1 MDQSTMEE
9 LSSVKIVEA
18 DSQKKFRK
26 KGSAA
31 IKMTGPTFAQ
41 FLYNKKGGLFNHR
54 LHKYNAIKE
63 EMEEIA
69 TDIEM
74 NPEEADYARYYEL
87 EEKLAK
93 IGAKILWVE
102 EKENFIKRESKKL
115 KVPSILIHAI
125 APFRNFFSKK
135 KHLNLYKKKIELASD
150 QALKKVIEE
159 GKSGLNIP
167 EAEDLSL
174 NEILANKTLEENLR
188 KIKPEDLSEAG
199 IEAKPLSLNEV
210 LANKTLEENLRKI
223 KPGDLS
229 EAGIEAKPLSLN
241 EVLANKTLEENLRK
255 IKPEDL
261 IEAGIEEYFKNIST
275 YNEKDFKDKLASI
288 EHLAQT
294 HNFNIEDYIKINFK
308 DYVKDFVLNSNYKK
322 PSDKEIELFNRY
334 GEIADKYHINFIKT
348 REDIYKEEE
357 ERLLKL
363 KKEQETKGQVNPLEK
378 EPKNLEGTK
387 MKYEPF
393 DWSKYKK
400 KEAPVKEEKEIEKE
414 EEDLEDKYKPFDFSN
429 YKKATSKEN
438 EENNVLHNAGNYKY
452 QQPVK
457 EEQEEIK
464 EAVKEV
470 NVDKLYKEYNPD
482 ITYDYNF
489 GIINDDLRNL
499 TEEELKKEEKKINEA
514 FLSYVLLK
522 HGKAPREL
530 LNNIQEYVEETNKQR
545 KEYNAELET
554 NGRDLNK
561 KQLPL
566 LEKVDEIPQD
576 YYLHSIYSNEFFKDN
591 PEQFERTEK
600 LANEVMRRIEEERKT
615 KQEELAK
622 IKEQEKIK
630 TGRLVLK
637 YGIGGYYAL
646 PDTKLTDKEVLEVV
660 KLLEN
665 QNIYKDAM
673 KRAGMKV
680 REIKKERMVK
690 ETSEDDFS
698 KVLEEIKN
706 KLR

>member
-115 KVPSILIHAI
+115 KVPAILIHAI

-188 KIKPEDLSEAG
+188 KIKPEDL
-199 IEAKPLSLNEV
+199 IEA
-210 LANKTLEENLRKI
+210 
-223 KPGDLS
+223 D
-229 EAGIEAKPLSLN
+229 
-241 EVLANKTLEENLRK
+241 
-255 IKPEDL
+255 
-261 IEAGIEEYFKNIST
+261 IEEYFKNIST
-275 YNEKDFKDKLASI
+275 YNEKDFKDKLANI
-288 EHLAQT
+288 EQRAKTL
-294 HNFNIEDYIKINFK
+294 NFNIEDYVKINFK

-400 KEAPVKEEKEIEKE
+400 KEAPVKEEKEEEKE
-414 EEDLEDKYKPFDFSN
+414 EEDLEDKYKPFDFSK
-429 YKKATSKEN
+429 YKKATSEEN

-464 EAVKEV
+464 EEVKEV

-646 PDTKLTDKEVLEVV
+646 PDTKLTDKEVLEMV
-660 KLLEN
+660 KFLEN
-665 QNIYKDAM
+665 QNIYKDAI

-680 REIKKERMVK
+680 REIKKERMVQ
-690 ETSEDDFS
+690 ETPEDDFS

>member
-167 EAEDLSL
+167 EAEDLKISAF
-174 NEILANKTLEENLR
+174 NNQYQKPKEE
-188 KIKPEDLSEAG
+188 KEEV
-199 IEAKPLSLNEV
+199 KPLSLTEV
-210 LANKTLEENLRKI
+210 LASKKLEEKEEKI
-223 KPGDLS
+223 ETEDDIKK
-229 EAGIEAKPLSLN
+229 AIEK
-241 EVLANKTLEENLRK
+241 
-255 IKPEDL
+255 
-261 IEAGIEEYFKNIST
+261 YFENIST
-275 YNEKDFKDKLASI
+275 YNEKDFKDKLANI
-288 EHLAQT
+288 ENLAQT
-294 HNFNIEDYIKINFK
+294 LNFNIEDYVKINFK

-378 EPKNLEGTK
+378 KPKNLEGTK

-400 KEAPVKEEKEIEKE
+400 KEAPVKEEKEEELE
-414 EEDLEDKYKPFDFSN
+414 EEDLEDKYKPFDFSK
-429 YKKATSKEN
+429 YKKATSEEN
-438 EENNVLHNAGNYKY
+438 EENNVLHNAGNYIY

-457 EEQEEIK
+457 EEQEEI
-464 EAVKEV
+464 KEV

-530 LNNIQEYVEETNKQR
+530 LNNIQEYIEETNKQR

-561 KQLPL
+561 KPLPL

>member
-167 EAEDLSL
+167 EAEDLKISVF
-174 NEILANKTLEENLR
+174 NNQYQKPKEE
-188 KIKPEDLSEAG
+188 KEEV
-199 IEAKPLSLNEV
+199 KPLSLTEV
-210 LANKTLEENLRKI
+210 LASKKLEEKEEKI
-223 KPGDLS
+223 ETEDDIKK
-229 EAGIEAKPLSLN
+229 AIEK
-241 EVLANKTLEENLRK
+241 
-255 IKPEDL
+255 
-261 IEAGIEEYFKNIST
+261 YFENIST
-275 YNEKDFKDKLASI
+275 YNEKDFKDKLANI
-288 EHLAQT
+288 ENLAQT
-294 HNFNIEDYIKINFK
+294 LNFNIEDYVKINFK

-400 KEAPVKEEKEIEKE
+400 KEAPVKEEKEEE
-414 EEDLEDKYKPFDFSN
+414 LEEDLEDKYKPFDFSK

-464 EAVKEV
+464 EEVKEV

-530 LNNIQEYVEETNKQR
+530 LNNIQEYIEETNKQR

-680 REIKKERMVK
+680 REIKKERMGQ
-690 ETSEDDFS
+690 ETPEDDFS

>member
-167 EAEDLSL
+167 EAEDLKISVF
-174 NEILANKTLEENLR
+174 NNQYQKSKEE
-188 KIKPEDLSEAG
+188 KEEV
-199 IEAKPLSLNEV
+199 KPLSLSEV
-210 LANKTLEENLRKI
+210 LASKKLEEKEEKI
-223 KPGDLS
+223 ETEDDIKK
-229 EAGIEAKPLSLN
+229 AIEK
-241 EVLANKTLEENLRK
+241 
-255 IKPEDL
+255 
-261 IEAGIEEYFKNIST
+261 YFENIST
-275 YNEKDFKDKLASI
+275 YNEKDFKDKLANI
-288 EHLAQT
+288 ENLAQT
-294 HNFNIEDYIKINFK
+294 LNFNIEDYVKINFK

-400 KEAPVKEEKEIEKE
+400 KEAPVKEEKEEELE
-414 EEDLEDKYKPFDFSN
+414 EEDLEDKYKPFDFSK

-464 EAVKEV
+464 EEVKEV

-646 PDTKLTDKEVLEVV
+646 PDTKLTDKEVLEMV

-665 QNIYKDAM
+665 QNLYKDAI

-680 REIKKERMVK
+680 REIKKERMVQ

>member
-223 KPGDLS
+223 KP
-229 EAGIEAKPLSLN
+229 
-241 EVLANKTLEENLRK
+241 
-255 IKPEDL
+255 EDL

-429 YKKATSKEN
+429 YKKATSEEN

-457 EEQEEIK
+457 EEQEEI
-464 EAVKEV
+464 KEV

-646 PDTKLTDKEVLEVV
+646 PDTKLTDKEVLEMV
-660 KLLEN
+660 KFLEN
-665 QNIYKDAM
+665 QNIYKDAI

-680 REIKKERMVK
+680 REIKKERMGQ
-690 ETSEDDFS
+690 ETPEDDFS

>member
-26 KGSAA
+26 KCSAA

-115 KVPSILIHAI
+115 KVPAILIHAI

-188 KIKPEDLSEAG
+188 KIKPEDL
-199 IEAKPLSLNEV
+199 IEA
-210 LANKTLEENLRKI
+210 
-223 KPGDLS
+223 D
-229 EAGIEAKPLSLN
+229 
-241 EVLANKTLEENLRK
+241 
-255 IKPEDL
+255 
-261 IEAGIEEYFKNIST
+261 IEEYFKNIST
-275 YNEKDFKDKLASI
+275 YNEKDFKDKLANI
-288 EHLAQT
+288 EQRAKTL
-294 HNFNIEDYIKINFK
+294 NFNIEDYVKINFK

-400 KEAPVKEEKEIEKE
+400 KEAPVKEEKEEELE
-414 EEDLEDKYKPFDFSN
+414 EEDLEDKYKPFDFSE

-464 EAVKEV
+464 EEVKEV

-646 PDTKLTDKEVLEVV
+646 PDTKLTDKEVLEMV
-660 KLLEN
+660 KFLEN
-665 QNIYKDAM
+665 QNIYKDAI

-680 REIKKERMVK
+680 REIKKERMVQ

>member
-115 KVPSILIHAI
+115 KVPAILIHAI

-167 EAEDLSL
+167 EAEDLKISVF
-174 NEILANKTLEENLR
+174 NNQYQKPKEE
-188 KIKPEDLSEAG
+188 KEEV
-199 IEAKPLSLNEV
+199 KPLSLKEV
-210 LANKTLEENLRKI
+210 LASKKLEEKEEKI
-223 KPGDLS
+223 ETEDDIKK
-229 EAGIEAKPLSLN
+229 AIEK
-241 EVLANKTLEENLRK
+241 
-255 IKPEDL
+255 
-261 IEAGIEEYFKNIST
+261 YFENIST
-275 YNEKDFKDKLASI
+275 YNEKDFKDKLANI
-288 EHLAQT
+288 ENLAQT
-294 HNFNIEDYIKINFK
+294 LNFNIEDYVKINFK

-378 EPKNLEGTK
+378 KPKNLEGTK

-400 KEAPVKEEKEIEKE
+400 KEAPVKEEKEEELE
-414 EEDLEDKYKPFDFSN
+414 EEDLEDKYKPFDFSK
-429 YKKATSKEN
+429 YKKATSEEN
-438 EENNVLHNAGNYKY
+438 EENNVLHNAGNYIY

-457 EEQEEIK
+457 EEQEEI
-464 EAVKEV
+464 KEV

-646 PDTKLTDKEVLEVV
+646 PDTKLTDKEVLEMV

-665 QNIYKDAM
+665 QNLYKDAI

-680 REIKKERMVK
+680 REIKKERMVQ
-690 ETSEDDFS
+690 ETQEDDFS

>member
-115 KVPSILIHAI
+115 KVPAILIHAI

-167 EAEDLSL
+167 EAEDLKISAF
-174 NEILANKTLEENLR
+174 NNQYQKPKEE
-188 KIKPEDLSEAG
+188 KEEV
-199 IEAKPLSLNEV
+199 KPLSLTEV
-210 LANKTLEENLRKI
+210 LASKKLEEKEEKI
-223 KPGDLS
+223 ETEDDIKK
-229 EAGIEAKPLSLN
+229 AIEK
-241 EVLANKTLEENLRK
+241 
-255 IKPEDL
+255 
-261 IEAGIEEYFKNIST
+261 YFENIST
-275 YNEKDFKDKLASI
+275 YNEKDFKDKLANI
-288 EHLAQT
+288 ENLAQT
-294 HNFNIEDYIKINFK
+294 LNFNIEDYVKINFK

-378 EPKNLEGTK
+378 KPKNLEGTK

-400 KEAPVKEEKEIEKE
+400 KEAPVKEEKEEE
-414 EEDLEDKYKPFDFSN
+414 LEEDLEDKYKPFDFSK

-464 EAVKEV
+464 EEVKEV

-530 LNNIQEYVEETNKQR
+530 LNNIQEYIEETNKQR

-690 ETSEDDFS
+690 ETPEDDFS

>member
-188 KIKPEDLSEAG
+188 KIKPEDL
-199 IEAKPLSLNEV
+199 I
-210 LANKTLEENLRKI
+210 
-223 KPGDLS
+223 

-429 YKKATSKEN
+429 YKKATSEEN

-464 EAVKEV
+464 EEVKEV

-690 ETSEDDFS
+690 ETPEDDFS

>member
-167 EAEDLSL
+167 EAEDLKISAF
-174 NEILANKTLEENLR
+174 NNQYQKPKEE
-188 KIKPEDLSEAG
+188 KEEV
-199 IEAKPLSLNEV
+199 KPLSLTEV
-210 LANKTLEENLRKI
+210 LANKTLEEKEEKI
-223 KPGDLS
+223 ETEDDIKK
-229 EAGIEAKPLSLN
+229 AIEN
-241 EVLANKTLEENLRK
+241 
-255 IKPEDL
+255 
-261 IEAGIEEYFKNIST
+261 YFENIST
-275 YNEKDFKDKLASI
+275 YNEKDFKDKLANI
-288 EHLAQT
+288 ENLAQT
-294 HNFNIEDYIKINFK
+294 LNFNIEDYVKINFK

-400 KEAPVKEEKEIEKE
+400 KEAPVKEEKEEELE

-457 EEQEEIK
+457 KEQEELK
-464 EAVKEV
+464 EEVKEV

-530 LNNIQEYVEETNKQR
+530 LNNIQEYIEETNKQR

-637 YGIGGYYAL
+637 YGRGGYHAL
-646 PDTKLTDKEVLEVV
+646 PDTKPTDKEVLEVV

-680 REIKKERMVK
+680 REIKKERMGQK
-690 ETSEDDFS
+690 TQEDDFS

>member
-167 EAEDLSL
+167 EAEDLKISVF
-174 NEILANKTLEENLR
+174 NNQYQKSKEE
-188 KIKPEDLSEAG
+188 KEEV
-199 IEAKPLSLNEV
+199 KPLSLSEV
-210 LANKTLEENLRKI
+210 LASKKLEEKEEKI
-223 KPGDLS
+223 ETEDDIKK
-229 EAGIEAKPLSLN
+229 AIEK
-241 EVLANKTLEENLRK
+241 
-255 IKPEDL
+255 
-261 IEAGIEEYFKNIST
+261 YFENIST
-275 YNEKDFKDKLASI
+275 YNEKDFKDKLANI
-288 EHLAQT
+288 ENLAQT
-294 HNFNIEDYIKINFK
+294 LNFNIEDYVKINFK

-400 KEAPVKEEKEIEKE
+400 KEAPVKEEKENKEK
-414 EEDLEDKYKPFDFSN
+414 EEDLEEKYKPFDFSK
-429 YKKATSKEN
+429 YKKATSEEN
-438 EENNVLHNAGNYKY
+438 EENNVLHNAGNYIY

-457 EEQEEIK
+457 EELKEE
-464 EAVKEV
+464 VKEV

-530 LNNIQEYVEETNKQR
+530 LNNIQEYIEETNKQR

-561 KQLPL
+561 KPLPL

>member
-223 KPGDLS
+223 KP
-229 EAGIEAKPLSLN
+229 
-241 EVLANKTLEENLRK
+241 
-255 IKPEDL
+255 EDL

-429 YKKATSKEN
+429 YKKATSEEN
-438 EENNVLHNAGNYKY
+438 EENNVLHNVGNYKY

-464 EAVKEV
+464 EEVKEV

-690 ETSEDDFS
+690 ETPEDDFS

>member
-167 EAEDLSL
+167 EAEDLKISVF
-174 NEILANKTLEENLR
+174 NNQYQKSKEE
-188 KIKPEDLSEAG
+188 KEEV
-199 IEAKPLSLNEV
+199 KPLSLSEV
-210 LANKTLEENLRKI
+210 LASKKLEEKEEKI
-223 KPGDLS
+223 ETEDDIKK
-229 EAGIEAKPLSLN
+229 AIEK
-241 EVLANKTLEENLRK
+241 
-255 IKPEDL
+255 
-261 IEAGIEEYFKNIST
+261 YFENIST
-275 YNEKDFKDKLASI
+275 YNEKDFKDKLANI
-288 EHLAQT
+288 ENLAQT
-294 HNFNIEDYIKINFK
+294 LNFNIEDYVKINFK

-400 KEAPVKEEKEIEKE
+400 KEAPVKEEKEEELE
-414 EEDLEDKYKPFDFSN
+414 EEDLEDKYKPFDFSK

-464 EAVKEV
+464 EEVKEV

>member
-188 KIKPEDLSEAG
+188 KIKP
-199 IEAKPLSLNEV
+199 
-210 LANKTLEENLRKI
+210 
-223 KPGDLS
+223 GDLS

-241 EVLANKTLEENLRK
+241 EVLANKNLEENLRK

-288 EHLAQT
+288 EDLAQT

-429 YKKATSKEN
+429 YKKATSEEN

-464 EAVKEV
+464 EEVKEV

-646 PDTKLTDKEVLEVV
+646 PDTKLTDKEVLEMV
-660 KLLEN
+660 KFLEN
-665 QNIYKDAM
+665 QNIYKDAI

-680 REIKKERMVK
+680 REIKKERMGQ
-690 ETSEDDFS
+690 ETPEDDFS

>member
-167 EAEDLSL
+167 EAEDLKISVF
-174 NEILANKTLEENLR
+174 NNQYQKPKEE
-188 KIKPEDLSEAG
+188 KEEV
-199 IEAKPLSLNEV
+199 KPLSLTEV
-210 LANKTLEENLRKI
+210 LASKKLEEKEEKI
-223 KPGDLS
+223 ETEDDIKK
-229 EAGIEAKPLSLN
+229 AIEK
-241 EVLANKTLEENLRK
+241 
-255 IKPEDL
+255 
-261 IEAGIEEYFKNIST
+261 YFENIST
-275 YNEKDFKDKLASI
+275 YNEKDFKDKLANI
-288 EHLAQT
+288 ENLAQT
-294 HNFNIEDYIKINFK
+294 LNFNIEDYVKINFK

-363 KKEQETKGQVNPLEK
+363 KNEQETKGQVNPLEK

-400 KEAPVKEEKEIEKE
+400 KEAPVKEEKEELE
-414 EEDLEDKYKPFDFSN
+414 EEDLEDKYKPFDFSK
-429 YKKATSKEN
+429 YKKATSEEN

-457 EEQEEIK
+457 KEQEELK
-464 EAVKEV
+464 EEVKEV

-646 PDTKLTDKEVLEVV
+646 PDTKLTDKEVLEMV

-665 QNIYKDAM
+665 QNLYKDAI

-680 REIKKERMVK
+680 REIKKERMVQ

>member
-115 KVPSILIHAI
+115 KVPAILIHAI

-174 NEILANKTLEENLR
+174 NEI
-188 KIKPEDLSEAG
+188 
-199 IEAKPLSLNEV
+199 

-363 KKEQETKGQVNPLEK
+363 KNEQETKGQVNPLEK
-378 EPKNLEGTK
+378 ESKNLEGTK

-400 KEAPVKEEKEIEKE
+400 KEAPVKEEKEEELE
-414 EEDLEDKYKPFDFSN
+414 EEDLEDKYKPFDFSK
-429 YKKATSKEN
+429 YKKATSEEN
-438 EENNVLHNAGNYKY
+438 EENNVLHNAGNYIY

-457 EEQEEIK
+457 EEQEEI
-464 EAVKEV
+464 KEV

-646 PDTKLTDKEVLEVV
+646 PDTKLTDKEVLEMV

-665 QNIYKDAM
+665 QNLYKDAI

-680 REIKKERMVK
+680 REIKKERMVQ
-690 ETSEDDFS
+690 ETPEDDFS

>member
-223 KPGDLS
+223 KP
-229 EAGIEAKPLSLN
+229 
-241 EVLANKTLEENLRK
+241 
-255 IKPEDL
+255 EDL

-363 KKEQETKGQVNPLEK
+363 KKEQETKGQVNPLER

-400 KEAPVKEEKEIEKE
+400 KEAPVKEEKEEELE

-429 YKKATSKEN
+429 YKKATSEEN

-464 EAVKEV
+464 EEVKEV

-646 PDTKLTDKEVLEVV
+646 PDTKLTDKEVLEMV

-665 QNIYKDAM
+665 QNLYKDAI

-680 REIKKERMVK
+680 REIKKERMVQ
-690 ETSEDDFS
+690 ETPEDDFS

>member
-167 EAEDLSL
+167 EAEDLKISVF
-174 NEILANKTLEENLR
+174 NNQYQKPKEE
-188 KIKPEDLSEAG
+188 KEEV
-199 IEAKPLSLNEV
+199 KPLSLKEV
-210 LANKTLEENLRKI
+210 LASKKLEEKEEKI
-223 KPGDLS
+223 ETEDDIKK
-229 EAGIEAKPLSLN
+229 AIEK
-241 EVLANKTLEENLRK
+241 
-255 IKPEDL
+255 
-261 IEAGIEEYFKNIST
+261 YFENIST
-275 YNEKDFKDKLASI
+275 YNEKDFKDKLANI
-288 EHLAQT
+288 ENLAQT
-294 HNFNIEDYIKINFK
+294 LNFNIEDYVKINFK

-363 KKEQETKGQVNPLEK
+363 KNEQETKGQVNPLEK

-400 KEAPVKEEKEIEKE
+400 KEAPVKEEKEEELE
-414 EEDLEDKYKPFDFSN
+414 EEDLEDKYKPFDFSK
-429 YKKATSKEN
+429 YKKAAS

-452 QQPVK
+452 QQPKK
-457 EEQEEIK
+457 EEQEEI
-464 EAVKEV
+464 KEV

-561 KQLPL
+561 KPLPL

-600 LANEVMRRIEEERKT
+600 LANEVMRRIEEERKI

-646 PDTKLTDKEVLEVV
+646 PDTKLTDKEVLEMV

-665 QNIYKDAM
+665 QNLYKDAI

-680 REIKKERMVK
+680 REIKKERMVQ
-690 ETSEDDFS
+690 ETQEDDFS

>member
-188 KIKPEDLSEAG
+188 KIKPEDL
-199 IEAKPLSLNEV
+199 IEA
-210 LANKTLEENLRKI
+210 
-223 KPGDLS
+223 D
-229 EAGIEAKPLSLN
+229 
-241 EVLANKTLEENLRK
+241 
-255 IKPEDL
+255 
-261 IEAGIEEYFKNIST
+261 IEEYFKNIST
-275 YNEKDFKDKLASI
+275 YNEKDFKDKLANI
-288 EHLAQT
+288 EQRAKTL
-294 HNFNIEDYIKINFK
+294 NFNIEDYVKINFK

-387 MKYEPF
+387 IKYEPF

-400 KEAPVKEEKEIEKE
+400 KEAPVKEEQEEELE
-414 EEDLEDKYKPFDFSN
+414 EEDLEDKYKPFDFSK
-429 YKKATSKEN
+429 YKKATSEEN
-438 EENNVLHNAGNYKY
+438 EENNVLHNAGNYIY

-457 EEQEEIK
+457 EEQEEI
-464 EAVKEV
+464 KEV

-680 REIKKERMVK
+680 REIKKERMGQ
-690 ETSEDDFS
+690 ETPEDDFS

>member
-167 EAEDLSL
+167 EAEDLKISAF
-174 NEILANKTLEENLR
+174 NNQYQKPKEE
-188 KIKPEDLSEAG
+188 KEEV
-199 IEAKPLSLNEV
+199 KPLSLTEV
-210 LANKTLEENLRKI
+210 LASKKLEEKEEKI
-223 KPGDLS
+223 ETEDDIKK
-229 EAGIEAKPLSLN
+229 AIEK
-241 EVLANKTLEENLRK
+241 
-255 IKPEDL
+255 
-261 IEAGIEEYFKNIST
+261 YFENIST
-275 YNEKDFKDKLASI
+275 YNEKDFKDKLANI
-288 EHLAQT
+288 ENLAQT
-294 HNFNIEDYIKINFK
+294 LNFNIEDYVKINFK

-400 KEAPVKEEKEIEKE
+400 KEAPVKEEKEEE
-414 EEDLEDKYKPFDFSN
+414 LEEDLEEDLEDKYKPFDFSK

-464 EAVKEV
+464 EEVKEV

-489 GIINDDLRNL
+489 
-499 TEEELKKEEKKINEA
+499 
-514 FLSYVLLK
+514 
-522 HGKAPREL
+522 
-530 LNNIQEYVEETNKQR
+530 
-545 KEYNAELET
+545 
-554 NGRDLNK
+554 
-561 KQLPL
+561 
-566 LEKVDEIPQD
+566 
-576 YYLHSIYSNEFFKDN
+576 
-591 PEQFERTEK
+591 
-600 LANEVMRRIEEERKT
+600 
-615 KQEELAK
+615 
-622 IKEQEKIK
+622 
-630 TGRLVLK
+630 
-637 YGIGGYYAL
+637 
-646 PDTKLTDKEVLEVV
+646 
-660 KLLEN
+660 
-665 QNIYKDAM
+665 
-673 KRAGMKV
+673 
-680 REIKKERMVK
+680 
-690 ETSEDDFS
+690 
-698 KVLEEIKN
+698 
-706 KLR
+706 

>member
-54 LHKYNAIKE
+54 LNKYNAIKE

-167 EAEDLSL
+167 EAEDLKISVF
-174 NEILANKTLEENLR
+174 NNQYQKPKEE
-188 KIKPEDLSEAG
+188 KEEV
-199 IEAKPLSLNEV
+199 KPLSLTEV
-210 LANKTLEENLRKI
+210 LASKKLEEKEEKI
-223 KPGDLS
+223 ETEDDIKK
-229 EAGIEAKPLSLN
+229 AIEK
-241 EVLANKTLEENLRK
+241 
-255 IKPEDL
+255 
-261 IEAGIEEYFKNIST
+261 YFENIST
-275 YNEKDFKDKLASI
+275 YNEKDFKDKLANI
-288 EHLAQT
+288 ENLAQT
-294 HNFNIEDYIKINFK
+294 LNFNIEDYVKINFK

-400 KEAPVKEEKEIEKE
+400 KEAPVKEEKVIEKE
-414 EEDLEDKYKPFDFSN
+414 EDLEEKYKPFDFSK
-429 YKKATSKEN
+429 YKKATSEEN

-464 EAVKEV
+464 EEVKEV

-680 REIKKERMVK
+680 REIKKERMGQ
-690 ETSEDDFS
+690 ETPEDDFS

>member
-167 EAEDLSL
+167 EAEDLKISVF
-174 NEILANKTLEENLR
+174 NNQYQKPKEE
-188 KIKPEDLSEAG
+188 KEEV
-199 IEAKPLSLNEV
+199 KPLSLTEV
-210 LANKTLEENLRKI
+210 LASKKLEEKEEKI
-223 KPGDLS
+223 ETEDDIKK
-229 EAGIEAKPLSLN
+229 AIEK
-241 EVLANKTLEENLRK
+241 
-255 IKPEDL
+255 
-261 IEAGIEEYFKNIST
+261 YFENIST
-275 YNEKDFKDKLASI
+275 YNEKDFKDKLANI
-288 EHLAQT
+288 ENLAQT
-294 HNFNIEDYIKINFK
+294 LNFNIEDYVKINFK

-429 YKKATSKEN
+429 YKKATSEEN

-464 EAVKEV
+464 EEVKEV

>member
-115 KVPSILIHAI
+115 KVPAILIHAI

-167 EAEDLSL
+167 EAEDLKISVF
-174 NEILANKTLEENLR
+174 NNQYQKPKEE
-188 KIKPEDLSEAG
+188 KEEV
-199 IEAKPLSLNEV
+199 KPLSLSEV
-210 LANKTLEENLRKI
+210 LASKNLEEKI
-223 KPGDLS
+223 ETEDDIKK
-229 EAGIEAKPLSLN
+229 AIEK
-241 EVLANKTLEENLRK
+241 
-255 IKPEDL
+255 
-261 IEAGIEEYFKNIST
+261 YFENIST
-275 YNEKDFKDKLASI
+275 YNEKDFKDKLANI
-288 EHLAQT
+288 ENLAQT
-294 HNFNIEDYIKINFK
+294 LNFNIEDYVKINFK

-334 GEIADKYHINFIKT
+334 GEIADKYHINFIKI

-363 KKEQETKGQVNPLEK
+363 KNEQETKGQVNPLEK

-400 KEAPVKEEKEIEKE
+400 KEVPVKEEKENEEK
-414 EEDLEDKYKPFDFSN
+414 EEDLEEKYKPFDFSN
-429 YKKATSKEN
+429 YKKATR

-464 EAVKEV
+464 EEVKEV

-482 ITYDYNF
+482 ITYDYNY

-530 LNNIQEYVEETNKQR
+530 LNNIQEYIEETNKQR

-561 KQLPL
+561 KPLPL

-646 PDTKLTDKEVLEVV
+646 PDTKLTDKEVLEMV
-660 KLLEN
+660 KLLET
-665 QNIYKDAM
+665 QNLYKDAI

-680 REIKKERMVK
+680 REIKQERMVK

>member
-9 LSSVKIVEA
+9 LSSVKIVET

-167 EAEDLSL
+167 EAEDLKISVF
-174 NEILANKTLEENLR
+174 NNQYQKSKEE
-188 KIKPEDLSEAG
+188 KEEV
-199 IEAKPLSLNEV
+199 KPLSLSEV
-210 LANKTLEENLRKI
+210 LASKKLEEKEEKI
-223 KPGDLS
+223 ETDDDIKK
-229 EAGIEAKPLSLN
+229 AIEK
-241 EVLANKTLEENLRK
+241 
-255 IKPEDL
+255 
-261 IEAGIEEYFKNIST
+261 YFENIST
-275 YNEKDFKDKLASI
+275 YNEKDFKDKLANI
-288 EHLAQT
+288 EKLAQT
-294 HNFNIEDYIKINFK
+294 LNFNIEDYVKINFK

-400 KEAPVKEEKEIEKE
+400 KEAPVKEEKEEELE
-414 EEDLEDKYKPFDFSN
+414 EEDLEDKYKPFDFSK

-464 EAVKEV
+464 EEVKEV

-646 PDTKLTDKEVLEVV
+646 PDTKLTDKEVLEMV
-660 KLLEN
+660 KFLEN
-665 QNIYKDAM
+665 QNIYKDAI

-680 REIKKERMVK
+680 REIKKERMGQ
-690 ETSEDDFS
+690 ETPEDDFS

>member
-54 LHKYNAIKE
+54 LNKYNAIKE

-188 KIKPEDLSEAG
+188 KIKPA
-199 IEAKPLSLNEV
+199 
-210 LANKTLEENLRKI
+210 
-223 KPGDLS
+223 
-229 EAGIEAKPLSLN
+229 
-241 EVLANKTLEENLRK
+241 
-255 IKPEDL
+255 DL

-288 EHLAQT
+288 EDLAQT

-334 GEIADKYHINFIKT
+334 GEIADKYHINFIKI

-400 KEAPVKEEKEIEKE
+400 KEAPVKEEKEEELE
-414 EEDLEDKYKPFDFSN
+414 EEDLEDKYKPFDFSK

-464 EAVKEV
+464 EEVKEV

-646 PDTKLTDKEVLEVV
+646 PDTKLTDKEVLEMV

-665 QNIYKDAM
+665 QNLYKDAI

-680 REIKKERMVK
+680 REIKKERMVQ
-690 ETSEDDFS
+690 ETPEDDFS

>member
-188 KIKPEDLSEAG
+188 KIKPE
-199 IEAKPLSLNEV
+199 
-210 LANKTLEENLRKI
+210 
-223 KPGDLS
+223 DLS

-464 EAVKEV
+464 EEVKEV

-680 REIKKERMVK
+680 REIKKQRMVQ
-690 ETSEDDFS
+690 ETPEDDFS